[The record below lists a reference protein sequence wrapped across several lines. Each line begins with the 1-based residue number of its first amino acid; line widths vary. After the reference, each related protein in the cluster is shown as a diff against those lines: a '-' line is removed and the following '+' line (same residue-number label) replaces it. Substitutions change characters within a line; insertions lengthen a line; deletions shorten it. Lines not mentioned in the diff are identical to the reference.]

1 MSVLPQENMSPG
13 AAPENKKEV
22 KKKSVRKEILSWVLT
37 LAAAVAIAL
46 LVRTFLFEPIR
57 VDGESMTDTLQNG
70 ELMFVTKPEYILGSP
85 SRQDVIICRYP
96 NRKEYFVKRLVA
108 LPGDTVEIKYDKDSG
123 TNTVY
128 VNGKAVDEPY
138 LTPSRNDKDNSMS
151 PLTLKNDEYFVL
163 GDNRDN
169 SNDSRYV
176 GALHRSQIVGHVRFV
191 FFPFSDAHSIS

>member
-1 MSVLPQENMSPG
+1 MSPG
-13 AAPENKKEV
+13 TVPETKP

-96 NRKEYFVKRLVA
+96 KRKEYFVKRLVA
-108 LPGDTVEIKYDKDSG
+108 LPGDTVEIKYDKETSV
-123 TNTVY
+123 NTVY
-128 VNGKAVDEPY
+128 VNGQAVDEPY
-138 LTPSRNDKDNSMS
+138 LTPSRNDKDNSMAQI
-151 PLTLKNDEYFVL
+151 TLKDDEYFVL

-191 FFPFSDAHSIS
+191 FFPFSEVHSIS

>member
-1 MSVLPQENMSPG
+1 MSVLPQNNMSPG
-13 AAPENKKEV
+13 TQPTNKELKH
-22 KKKSVRKEILSWVLT
+22 KRVRKEILSWVLT

-46 LVRTFLFEPIR
+46 LVRNFLFEPIR

-96 NRKEYFVKRLVA
+96 NRTEYFVKRLVA
-108 LPGDTVEIKYDKDSG
+108 LPGDTVEIKYDQRTG
-123 TNTVY
+123 INTVY
-128 VNGKAVDEPY
+128 VNGKAVDEPF
-138 LTPSRNDKDNSMS
+138 LTPSRNDKDNSMA
-151 PLTLKNDEYFVL
+151 PLTLKDDEYFVL

-176 GALHRSQIVGHVRFV
+176 GALHRNQIVGHVRFV
-191 FFPFSDAHSIS
+191 FFPFTSARSV